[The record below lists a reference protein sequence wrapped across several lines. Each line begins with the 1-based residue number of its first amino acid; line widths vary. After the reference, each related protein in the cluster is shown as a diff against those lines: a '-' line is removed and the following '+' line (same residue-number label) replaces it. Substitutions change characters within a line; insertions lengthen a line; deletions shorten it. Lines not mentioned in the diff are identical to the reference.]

1 VGLVRTAEL
10 GNTGASISRIGVG
23 GWQAGG
29 TGAWGA
35 GPRAD
40 DDAAV
45 AAIRRAAEGGVNWV
59 DTAAS
64 YGLGHSEEVVARAIA
79 PKAIGD
85 EVMVFT
91 KCGHPWDPPDRIRT
105 DLGPDSIRRE
115 CEGSLRR
122 LGVERIDLYQFHH
135 ADPRTPVE
143 TSWAT
148 MAALI
153 SEGKV
158 RWAGVSNFDVG
169 LLERCET
176 IRHVDC
182 VQPELSLLRPEALG
196 DVIPWCGAHRA
207 GVIGYSPLATGAL
220 ASANGTT
227 HGQADGDDALRV
239 RGLAVQERLSSIGAR
254 VGVSSREL
262 AVAWA
267 LSNANVTG
275 VICGARTPEQV
286 DGWIRASDVAL
297 APELVSEIGA
307 ALGTRGLAGKAT
319 QEEP

>member
-10 GNTGASISRIGVG
+10 GRTAATISRIGVG

-29 TGAWGA
+29 TGPWGA

-40 DDAAV
+40 DDAAI
-45 AAIRRAAEGGVNWV
+45 AAIRRAVEGGVNWV

-79 PKAIGD
+79 PRSIGD
-85 EVMVFT
+85 EVLVFT
-91 KCGHPWDPPDRIRT
+91 KCGHPWDPPDEIRT
-105 DLGPDSIRRE
+105 DLGSDSIRRE

-135 ADPRTPVE
+135 ADPGTPIE
-143 TSWAT
+143 TSWAA
-148 MAALI
+148 MAALV

-169 LLERCET
+169 LLERCEA

-182 VQPELSLLRPEALG
+182 LQPELSLLRPEALH
-196 DVIPWCGAHRA
+196 DVIPWCGAHGT
-207 GVIGYSPLATGAL
+207 GVIGYSPLGTGAL
-220 ASANGTT
+220 ARTADPTT
-227 HGQADGDDALRV
+227 HGQAEGDDEMLA
-239 RGLAVQERLSSIGAR
+239 RGLAVQQRLREIGAR
-254 VGVSSREL
+254 VGRSAREL

-267 LSNANVTG
+267 LSNASVTG
-275 VICGARTPEQV
+275 VICGARTPDQV
-286 DGWIRASDVAL
+286 DGWIGASDVAL
-297 APELVSEIGA
+297 PPEVVSEIGSVGQGRGIA
-307 ALGTRGLAGKAT
+307 AG
-319 QEEP
+319 

>member
-1 VGLVRTAEL
+1 MKTTRL
-10 GNTGASISRIGVG
+10 GRTGATISRIGIG

-40 DDAAV
+40 DEAAI
-45 AAIRRAAEGGVNWV
+45 AAIRHALEGGVTWV

-64 YGLGHSEEVVARAIA
+64 YGLGHSEEVVAKAIG
-79 PKAIGD
+79 PRSIGD
-85 EVMVFT
+85 EVLVFT
-91 KCGHPWDPPDRIRT
+91 KCGHPWDPPDKIRT
-105 DLGPDSIRRE
+105 DLSPDSIRRE
-115 CEGSLRR
+115 CEWSLRR

-135 ADPRTPVE
+135 ADPWTPVE
-143 TSWAT
+143 SSWAA
-148 MAALI
+148 MAALV

-169 LLERCET
+169 LLERCEA

-182 VQPELSLLRPEALG
+182 LQPELSLLRPGALG
-196 DVIPWCGAHRA
+196 DVIPWCGAHGT

-220 ASANGTT
+220 AQANGST
-227 HGQADGDDALRV
+227 HGQSEGDDALRV
-239 RGLAVQERLSSIGAR
+239 RGTAVQKRLNSIAAR
-254 VGVSSREL
+254 VAVSSREL

-267 LSNANVTG
+267 LSKADVTG

-286 DGWIRASDVAL
+286 DGWIGASDVVL
-297 APELVSEIGA
+297 ADDVLTEIGSVMK
-307 ALGTRGLAGKAT
+307 TRGLAAG
-319 QEEP
+319 

>member
-1 VGLVRTAEL
+1 MRTAEL
-10 GNTGASISRIGVG
+10 GSTGASISRIGVG

-45 AAIRRAAEGGVNWV
+45 AAIRRAVEGGVSWV

-91 KCGHPWDPPDRIRT
+91 KCGHPWDLPDGIRT

-115 CEGSLRR
+115 CQGSLRR

-143 TSWAT
+143 TSWAA
-148 MAALI
+148 MAALV

-169 LLERCET
+169 LLDRCET
-176 IRHVDC
+176 ILHVDC
-182 VQPELSLLRPEALG
+182 VQPELSLLRREALE
-196 DVIPWCGAHRA
+196 DVIPWCGAHGT
-207 GVIGYSPLATGAL
+207 GVIGYSPLGTGAL
-220 ASANGTT
+220 ARVDAAT
-227 HGQADGDDALRV
+227 HGQGEGDDELLA
-239 RGLAVQERLSSIGAR
+239 RGLAVQERLRAIGAR
-254 VGVSSREL
+254 TGLSSREL

-267 LSNANVTG
+267 LSKADVTG
-275 VICGARTPEQV
+275 VICGARTPQQV
-286 DGWIRASDVAL
+286 DGWIGASDVAL
-297 APELVSEIGA
+297 APEVMTEIGA
-307 ALGTRGLAGKAT
+307 VPETNGLAAG
-319 QEEP
+319 

>member
-1 VGLVRTAEL
+1 MRTAEL
-10 GNTGASISRIGVG
+10 GTTGATISRIGIG

-29 TGAWGA
+29 TGPWGG
-35 GPRAD
+35 GPGAD
-40 DDAAV
+40 DDAAI
-45 AAIRRAAEGGVNWV
+45 AAIRRAVEGGVNWV

-79 PKAIGD
+79 PLRD
-85 EVMVFT
+85 EVLIFT
-91 KCGHPWDPPDRIRT
+91 KCGHPWDPPDAIRT

-135 ADPRTPVE
+135 ADPWTPVE
-143 TSWAT
+143 ASWAA
-148 MAALI
+148 MSALV

-169 LLERCET
+169 LLDRCEA

-182 VQPELSLLRPEALG
+182 VQPELSLLRREALE
-196 DVIPWCGAHRA
+196 DVIPWCGAHGT
-207 GVIGYSPLATGAL
+207 GVIGYSPLGTGAL
-220 ASANGTT
+220 ARTADATT
-227 HGQADGDDALRV
+227 HGQAEGDDALLA
-239 RGLAVQERLSSIGAR
+239 RGLAVQERLGAIGAR
-254 VGVSSREL
+254 IRVRPREL

-267 LSNANVTG
+267 LSNDDVTG

-286 DGWIRASDVAL
+286 DGWIGASEVEL
-297 APELVSEIGA
+297 APGLRNEIGA
-307 ALGTRGLAGKAT
+307 LPDASGISAG
-319 QEEP
+319 

>member
-45 AAIRRAAEGGVNWV
+45 AAIRRAVEGGVNWV

-64 YGLGHSEEVVARAIA
+64 YGLGHSEEVVASAIA

-85 EVMVFT
+85 EVRVFT

-182 VQPELSLLRPEALG
+182 VQPELSLLRREALE
-196 DVIPWCGAHRA
+196 DVIPWCGAHGT
-207 GVIGYSPLATGAL
+207 GVIGYSPLGTGAL
-220 ASANGTT
+220 ARADAAT
-227 HGQADGDDALRV
+227 HGQGEGDDALLA
-239 RGLAVQERLSSIGAR
+239 RGLAVQERLRAIGAR
-254 VGVSSREL
+254 TGLSSREL

-267 LSNANVTG
+267 LSKADVTG
-275 VICGARTPEQV
+275 VICGARTPQQV
-286 DGWIRASDVAL
+286 EGWIGASDVAL
-297 APELVSEIGA
+297 APEVMTEIGTDPDMSG
-307 ALGTRGLAGKAT
+307 LGAG
-319 QEEP
+319 